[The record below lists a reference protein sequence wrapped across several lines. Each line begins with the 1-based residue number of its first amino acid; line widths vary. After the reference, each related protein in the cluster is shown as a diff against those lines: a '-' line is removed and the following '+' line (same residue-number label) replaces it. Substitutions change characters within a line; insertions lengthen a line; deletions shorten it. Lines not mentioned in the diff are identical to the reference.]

1 MPIGNGCYRV
11 RFADG
16 RLQEVHG
23 AAEAVAVILD
33 GLPDDGALRP
43 QTQSGFETAA
53 GHRASG
59 SAPRLARPGRT
70 ARPFPPVTPRAPS
83 PPPGLPLRPPAR
95 YGSPAMTAAISE
107 GPACAAEPWAP
118 SAHVPQPPTHRAG
131 SALAASRNSYR
142 TPGHGPWTILGL
154 PGSV

>member
-59 SAPRLARPGRT
+59 SAPRLARPAGQLVLSLRSHRGRRRPHLACLCGRLRGT
-70 ARPFPPVTPRAPS
+70 AHQ
-83 PPPGLPLRPPAR
+83 L
-95 YGSPAMTAAISE
+95 
-107 GPACAAEPWAP
+107 
-118 SAHVPQPPTHRAG
+118 
-131 SALAASRNSYR
+131 
-142 TPGHGPWTILGL
+142 
-154 PGSV
+154 